1 MFARKGVIHMAIQKY
16 PSVQVKEI
24 SDRLG
29 VNIVS
34 SCLYGIKTFA
44 EGKTQMV
51 DVKVNTL
58 ARI

>member
-1 MFARKGVIHMAIQKY
+1 MFARKGIIHMAIQKY
-16 PSVQVKEI
+16 PSVQIKDI

-34 SCLYGIKTFA
+34 SCLYGIKTFK
-44 EGKTQMV
+44 EGKDQMI
-51 DVKVNTL
+51 DIKINTL